1 VITSTLSVE
10 TEASEVDSPDLLPLL
25 DILFMLIVFFLLTAN
40 SVEQVL
46 ELDLPTEG
54 ADQATSIVDEQPI
67 MLHLFSGNARWKIGD
82 QAFNRWI
89 DVEQFLRNAYQQD
102 NNQRVIIMG
111 DRNAPM
117 ERMLQVLAFLK
128 RENRTAAQILMK
140 PETNRVTNNE

>member
-1 VITSTLSVE
+1 VITSSLRVVSDASVI
-10 TEASEVDSPDLLPLL
+10 DSPDLLPLL

-40 SVEQVL
+40 SVQQVL

-54 ADQATSIVDEQPI
+54 SDQATSIMDEQPI
-67 MLHLFSGNARWKIGD
+67 MLHLFSGNERWNIGD
-82 QAFNRWI
+82 QTFDRWI
-89 DVEQFLRNAYQQD
+89 DVEQFLQNAYQQD
-102 NNQRVIIMG
+102 NNQRVIIVG

-140 PETNRVTNNE
+140 PKTDRVTNNE